1 MIKYHTVLV
10 DVGTSHLFGRYT
22 MSETLDLLVD
32 SSNHPVERWAG
43 QQLESGHS
51 ESVLYVNQM
60 ETT

>member
-1 MIKYHTVLV
+1 
-10 DVGTSHLFGRYT
+10 

-43 QQLESGHS
+43 QQLENGRS
-51 ESVLYVNQM
+51 ESVLYGNQM